1 MFLSTASPAVAS
13 LASTASIA
21 LKTNCT
27 IYECAVRWL
36 QLHTPYILDEGKGG
50 FKKLGALKVTEIKAV
65 SCT

>member
-13 LASTASIA
+13 LASTVSIA

-36 QLHTPYILDEGKGG
+36 QFYLLESGS
-50 FKKLGALKVTEIKAV
+50 KKIVKLEYDVLVLQ
-65 SCT
+65 